1 MLSKKY
7 RLEAKNFRKTYQK
20 GKKFRG
26 QYGMLII
33 DDTNTPTPSKWGFVV
48 SKKCGN
54 AVKRNRMTRVLR
66 GVAYDLNKELDLE
79 NKGLLLE
86 FVAFSFCDD
95 YDKLKEEFSGKLRL
109 YMNQ

>member
-1 MLSKKY
+1 M
-7 RLEAKNFRKTYQK
+7 

-26 QYGMLII
+26 QYGMLVVVN
-33 DDTNTPTPSKWGFVV
+33 TNSSTPSKWGFVV

-66 GVAYDLNKELDLE
+66 SVAYDLNTELGLE

-86 FVAFSFCDD
+86 YVAFTFCDD
-95 YDKLKEEFSGKLRL
+95 FSKLKEEIRSFIK
-109 YMNQ
+109 N

>member
-7 RLEAKNFRKTYQK
+7 KLEAKNFRKTYQK

-26 QYGMLII
+26 EYGMLVI
-33 DDTNTPTPSKWGFVV
+33 DNSNTSTPSKWGFVV

-54 AVKRNRMTRVLR
+54 AVHRNRMTRVLR
-66 GVAYDLNKELDLE
+66 AVAYDLNKELDLE

-86 FVAFSFCDD
+86 YVAFKFCDD
-95 YDKLKEEFSGKLRL
+95 FNKLKEEISNHLG
-109 YMNQ
+109 